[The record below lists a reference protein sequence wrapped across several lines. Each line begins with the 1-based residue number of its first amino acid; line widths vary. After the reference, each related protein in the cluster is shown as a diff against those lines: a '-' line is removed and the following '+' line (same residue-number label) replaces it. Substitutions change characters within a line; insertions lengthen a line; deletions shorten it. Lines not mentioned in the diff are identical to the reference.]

1 MTWLSSLF
9 FSGHGVANGVFV
21 LSLVA
26 VLGLAVGEI
35 KIGPVKLGI
44 AGPLFVGIAFGH
56 FGFKME
62 QEILEFAREFGL
74 ILFVYAVGITVG
86 PGFFQS
92 FKKDGALLNGMAA
105 GIVVMGGI
113 ITVLLYYWIGLP
125 LEVAVGMFS
134 GATTNTPSLA
144 AGQQMLIELKATA
157 DQMTKPALAYA
168 VAYPFGVV
176 GILLTMGV
184 LRMMFR
190 LSPKAEADQ
199 WERDRRAKLKPVETM
214 NIEVRNR
221 AGDHVAIHDIPAV
234 REGGIVISRV
244 MHAGEQRTRD
254 GGELLELSDVV
265 LAVGPRKRL
274 EDLRDVLGV
283 EAPVK
288 LQEAPS
294 PIRTMNLVAT
304 RTNVLGKR
312 IFDLHFLDTHGVVI
326 TRLNRAGV
334 ELVPDKTVKL
344 QFGDFLTCVGEEK
357 PLQIVADIVGNE
369 RKSLNHAQIIPIFIG
384 ILLGVLVGSIPF
396 FVPGLP
402 APIKLGLAGGPVVVA
417 IILSRIGNI
426 GPLVWF
432 MPPGTT
438 NTIRE
443 IGITMFMSCV
453 GVYAG
458 KSFIATVIHGDGLL
472 WMACAA
478 LITAVPIIIIGLI
491 ALSIFKMNYLTTCG
505 LLAGS
510 CTDPPALAF
519 ANALIPSEA
528 QATAYATVYPL
539 TMCLRIMTPQV
550 ILALLWA
557 VS

>member
-1 MTWLSSLF
+1 MTWLSSLL

-56 FGFKME
+56 FGFQME
-62 QEILEFAREFGL
+62 KPILEFAREFGL
-74 ILFVYAVGITVG
+74 ILFVYAIGITVG

-92 FKKDGALLNGMAA
+92 FKKDGALLNALAA

-113 ITVLLYYWIGLP
+113 ITVLIYYWVGLP
-125 LEVAVGMFS
+125 LEVVVGMFS

-144 AGQQMLIELKATA
+144 AGQQMLTELKATA
-157 DQMTKPALAYA
+157 DQIVKPGLGYA

-176 GILLTMGV
+176 GILLTMGL
-184 LRMMFR
+184 LRAMFR
-190 LSPKAEADQ
+190 VTPKTEADQ
-199 WERDRRAKLKPVETM
+199 WERDRRANLKPVDTM
-214 NIEVRNR
+214 NIEVRNP
-221 AGDHVAIHDIPAV
+221 AGDHVAIHDLPVV
-234 REGGIVISRV
+234 RDGGVIISRV
-244 MHAGEQRTRD
+244 MHAGAQHTR
-254 GGELLELSDVV
+254 GGGDLLEIADVV

-283 EAPVK
+283 EAPMK
-288 LQEAPS
+288 LQEASS
-294 PIRTMNLVAT
+294 PIRTVNIVAT

-334 ELVPDKTVKL
+334 ELVPDKSVKL

-357 PLQIVADIVGNE
+357 QLEIVSAIVGNE
-369 RKSLNHAQIIPIFIG
+369 RKSLNTAQIIPIFIG

-396 FVPGLP
+396 FIPGLP
-402 APIKLGLAGGPVVVA
+402 APIQLGLAGGPVVVA
-417 IILSRIGNI
+417 IILARIGNI

-438 NTIRE
+438 NAIRE

-453 GVYAG
+453 GIYAG
-458 KSFIATVIHGDGLL
+458 KTFIATVVHGDGLL
-472 WMACAA
+472 WMACATI
-478 LITAVPIIIIGLI
+478 ITFVPIFIVGLI
-491 ALSIFKMNYLTTCG
+491 ARGIFKMNYLTTCG

-510 CTDPPALAF
+510 CTDPPALSF
-519 ANALIPSEA
+519 ANAITPSEA

-539 TMCLRIMTPQV
+539 TMCLRILTPQI